1 MAPDIRV
8 DHTFEPVMGF
18 ELTSLMYK
26 VNVPLGVMVV
36 VPPALNDIL
45 SIIVPGVKPEAA
57 MRVLL

>member
-1 MAPDIRV
+1 
-8 DHTFEPVMGF
+8 MGF